1 MEMLLLSRLYDA
13 GRKLLDGKI
22 TLREMFTDNP
32 WDVIEEIREAE
43 CILIGNQKFDARLF
57 DEASSLRV
65 LAKQGSGTD
74 NIDLEAAKTHGVTI
88 VTSPGANAQTV
99 AEHVIMLIL
108 AASRNLHM
116 YDKATRAG
124 RFSIRSSCQESGL
137 MGKRVGLVGYGR
149 IGKAVASYTKAF
161 GMYVSVYDPFITE
174 EIKDVAVTDSLE
186 TLCASSD
193 VISIHIPLIDSTRGL
208 FSRELISKMKEGSIL
223 VNCSRGGIVDES
235 ALYEALSS
243 GHLHAAGI
251 DVYGKEPTDRDNP
264 LFTLD
269 NIIVTPHSAALTK
282 ETADQMSAMT
292 AEGIIKALCLTT

>member
-251 DVYGKEPTDRDNP
+251 DVYGKEPADRDNP

-282 ETADQMSAMT
+282 ETADQMSVMT